1 MMIYAL
7 TFLEG
12 ILTFLSPCILPMV
25 PVYLSYFGG
34 MEAENSRK
42 TALSS
47 LGFILGFTV
56 VFMLLGTLSGT
67 AGRFLVRY
75 AFWFNLVCGLIL
87 VIFGLGQMG
96 VIPLTVFRGKALGNL
111 RQEKNGFFPSVL
123 FGVVFSIS
131 WTPCVS
137 AFLGTALVMASQ
149 RGSTLQ
155 GMFLLFL
162 YAMGLGIPFFLSA
175 LLLHTLQQSFQWVKK
190 HYRVFQTVCGILL
203 ILLGVL
209 MMTGLFARW
218 VTALS

>member
-1 MMIYAL
+1 MIYAL

-34 MEAENSRK
+34 MEAKNGKK
-42 TALSS
+42 TAVSS

-56 VFMLLGTLSGT
+56 VFMAMGALSGT
-67 AGRFLVRY
+67 IGRFLVRY

-87 VIFGLGQMG
+87 VVFGLGQLG

-111 RQEKNGFFPSVL
+111 KQEKYGFFPSLL
-123 FGVVFSIS
+123 FGIVFSVS
-131 WTPCVS
+131 WTPCIS
-137 AFLGTALVMASQ
+137 TFLGTALVMASQ
-149 RGSTLQ
+149 RGSTLE
-155 GMFLLFL
+155 GILLLFL

-190 HYRVFQTVCGILL
+190 HYRAFQIVCGVLL
-203 ILLGVL
+203 IVLGVL

-218 VTALS
+218 LAVLA

>member
-1 MMIYAL
+1 MIYAL

-34 MEAENSRK
+34 MEAKSGKK

-56 VFMLLGTLSGT
+56 IFMAMGALSGT
-67 AGRFLVRY
+67 IGRFLVRY

-87 VIFGLGQMG
+87 VVFGLGQLG

-111 RQEKNGFFPSVL
+111 KQEKNGFFPSLL
-123 FGVVFSIS
+123 FGIVFSVS
-131 WTPCVS
+131 WTPCIS
-137 AFLGTALVMASQ
+137 TFLGTALVMASQ
-149 RGSTLQ
+149 RGSTLE
-155 GMFLLFL
+155 GILLLFL

-190 HYRVFQTVCGILL
+190 HYRAFQIVCGVLL
-203 ILLGVL
+203 IVLGVL

-218 VTALS
+218 LAVLA